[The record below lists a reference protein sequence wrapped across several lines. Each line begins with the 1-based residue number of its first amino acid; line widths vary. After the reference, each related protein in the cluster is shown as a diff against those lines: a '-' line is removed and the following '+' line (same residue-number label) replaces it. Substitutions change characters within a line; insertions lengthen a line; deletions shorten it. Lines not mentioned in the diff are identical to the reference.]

1 MKKINLLLLLLFGLS
16 TFSQNEFELESNFG
30 ISFQSKM
37 MLNNEN
43 LDNTNAFGLRFGVN
57 YIKKIKNKFD
67 IEIGLYG
74 KYNKNKNEI
83 ENTKFTSNSLK
94 LQLPLYISYSINKI
108 WKINIGSSIENNR
121 DFNDIDFKREDNL
134 RYDLLTK
141 LIYNFNPKINFSLYS
156 HWMLNQVSDTFTINT
171 PRNGIYLGVI
181 YKLSKKAKP

>member
-1 MKKINLLLLLLFGLS
+1 MKKINLLLLLLLGLS
-16 TFSQNEFELESNFG
+16 TFSQNKFELESNFG

-37 MLNNEN
+37 MINSEN

-94 LQLPLYISYSINKI
+94 FQLPLYISYSINKI
-108 WKINIGSSIENNR
+108 WKINIGASVENNR
-121 DFNDIDFKREDNL
+121 DFNNIDFKREDNL
-134 RYDLLTK
+134 RYDFLTK
-141 LIYNFNPKINFSLYS
+141 LIYNFNAKINFALYS

-181 YKLSKKAKP
+181 YKLSKKAKL